1 MPTHDTRALL
11 ALIPELLP
19 RIWRD
24 EQRYMKGGVMLADL
38 PQPAC
43 TRAVR

>member
-1 MPTHDTRALL
+1 LL

-24 EQRYMKGGVMLADL
+24 EQQYQKGGVMLAASMQQGDL
-38 PQPAC
+38 FA
-43 TRAVR
+43 AE